1 MFVIGDVVITKLE
14 DLDSYVGKSGQWRY
28 CMLCNTK
35 KDKSVTNVR
44 YHIEAIHFA
53 GTFEYPCDRCAR
65 SFNSKLSHR
74 YHAKYCGTGKLP
86 PGGATRY
93 WCYATYRQNCSCFNI
108 YVIFKAWS
116 VPIGASNNQYVYSV
130 YIKIVEFIVWCLICI
145 LLSLIYVFFL
155 FKKTLGIYIHE
166 LDF

>member
-65 SFNSKLSHR
+65 SFNL
-74 YHAKYCGTGKLP
+74 Y
-86 PGGATRY
+86 
-93 WCYATYRQNCSCFNI
+93 
-108 YVIFKAWS
+108 
-116 VPIGASNNQYVYSV
+116 
-130 YIKIVEFIVWCLICI
+130 LI
-145 LLSLIYVFFL
+145 S
-155 FKKTLGIYIHE
+155 G
-166 LDF
+166 LDFLNKMILIAVVF